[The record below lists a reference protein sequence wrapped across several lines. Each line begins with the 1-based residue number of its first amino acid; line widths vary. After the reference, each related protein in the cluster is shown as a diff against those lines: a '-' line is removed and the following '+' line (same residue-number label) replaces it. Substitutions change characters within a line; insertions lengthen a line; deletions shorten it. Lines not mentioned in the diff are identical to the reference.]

1 MPDPY
6 TLEIDLAGV
15 PVIVEYRVYCSRDPR
30 DRDPEMTIEI
40 EAAYIE
46 GRPDLALDFDYPIN
60 RDTLGVH
67 IESIVFEREETIRRE
82 MTE

>member
-15 PVIVEYRVYCSRDPR
+15 PVIVEYRVEYDCQPGDFDPV
-30 DRDPEMTIEI
+30 MTIEI

-46 GRPDLALDFDYPIN
+46 GRPDLALDFDYLVN
-60 RDTLGVH
+60 SDRLGAH
-67 IESIVFEREETIRRE
+67 IESLVFEHEERIRRE

>member
-15 PVIVEYRVYCSRDPR
+15 PVIVEYRVYYDTDPR
-30 DRDPEMTIEI
+30 DFDPSMTIDI

-46 GRPDLALDFDYPIN
+46 GRPDLALDFDYQIN
-60 RDTLGVH
+60 RDTLGAH
-67 IESIVFEREETIRRE
+67 IESIIFEHEERIRRE